1 MGRLCGGKTQ
11 CSLVQAPQCCSA
23 LPFDLVVV
31 AFALLSST
39 HYYSPVAATSA
50 LCLLL
55 SDGCFIAASAF
66 AEAPLGAGINRWH
79 EGAAFL

>member
-1 MGRLCGGKTQ
+1 M
-11 CSLVQAPQCCSA
+11 
-23 LPFDLVVV
+23 V